1 MAKRDA
7 KFYDAVLNLA
17 DADSAATGR
26 TIDVRDFRHL
36 VLSFAFT
43 AFTGTVKISGSIEDT
58 APAFGSAQSATNM
71 WDYVQSVDLQSG
83 LAIDGDT
90 GIAVAGASSDFR
102 LVEVNTNGLAYITVT
117 ATAKTA
123 GAVLVKAKVFDNQ

>member
-1 MAKRDA
+1 MAQRQTT
-7 KFYDAVLNLA
+7 FYSSVLNLA

-36 VLSFAFT
+36 VLSIAAT
-43 AFTGTVKISGSIEDT
+43 AFTGTVKIQGAIEDT
-58 APAFGSAQSATNM
+58 APTFSSAQSATNM
-71 WDYVQSVDLQSG
+71 WDYIQSVDLQSG

-90 GIAVAGASSDFR
+90 GIAVAGASNDFR

-123 GAVLVKAKVFDNQ
+123 GAVLVKAKLFDNQ